1 MNEAGFWKEG
11 GLGGARLFGG
21 WVRGS
26 DWKLEVDGG
35 GGEGV
40 IYGMEGIILK
50 GGGGHTG
57 RERGG
62 GD

>member
-1 MNEAGFWKEG
+1 MG
-11 GLGGARLFGG
+11 R
-21 WVRGS
+21 R
-26 DWKLEVDGG
+26 
-35 GGEGV
+35 GV